1 LPCERDSFCVIVVNY
16 TSTKNWFQ
24 GIAAEKR
31 EAKAE
36 KEEADKYHKL
46 NQELVSHLIISCLHS
61 FCFIILI
68 PLWKV
73 VIPN

>member
-1 LPCERDSFCVIVVNY
+1 MLLLCGTVHGLFLLKIL
-16 TSTKNWFQ
+16 FQ

-46 NQELVSHLIISCLHS
+46 NQELVSQ
-61 FCFIILI
+61 
-68 PLWKV
+68 P
-73 VIPN
+73 